1 MANESTMIKTLRS
14 LTLVDK
20 NLDYTN
26 SKELGRGAYGKVF
39 TVKYCGQ
46 LFAAK
51 EIHAILLNSANKK
64 EKDHVIKNFLQE
76 CHHCVNLRHPN
87 IVLFIGVYWPGGQL
101 SNLPVMVME
110 LMDCSL
116 EKFVMEKNDIKLAQ
130 KYSVLRDVA
139 LALSYLHAQ
148 TPPVIHRDLSPNNV
162 LLNDRGVAKISDLGV
177 ARSLQSSRNAN
188 KNLKMTQAPGTL
200 DFMPP
205 EALCD
210 DPVYDTSLDVF
221 SFGGIMLFVI
231 NKQWPQPS
239 AATEVDPTTRRIK
252 GFTETQRRQK
262 YLNKMKGGDQALQK
276 LVENCL
282 DNDPSRRPVITDV
295 LQKLES
301 LLEKSSEVVNQ
312 YNCIICVLIIHWEN

>member
-1 MANESTMIKTLRS
+1 MAKEPTMIKSLRS
-14 LTLVDK
+14 LTLAEK
-20 NLDYTN
+20 NLDCTN

-51 EIHAILLNSANKK
+51 EIHAILLEAANKT
-64 EKDHVIKNFLQE
+64 EKDQIIKNFLQE

-87 IVLFIGVYWPGGQL
+87 IVQFIGVYWRGQR

-110 LMDCSL
+110 LMEYSL
-116 EKFVMEKNDIKLAQ
+116 EKFITEKNDIKLAQ
-130 KYSVLRDVA
+130 KYSILRDVA

-148 TPPVIHRDLSPNNV
+148 TPPVVHRDISPNNV

-177 ARSLQSSRNAN
+177 ARSLQSSRNRS
-188 KNLKMTQAPGTL
+188 KNLKLTQSPGTL

-205 EALCD
+205 EALCN

-231 NKQWPQPS
+231 SKQWPQPS
-239 AATEVDPTTRRIK
+239 AATEVDPTTRHVK

-262 YLNKMKGGDQALQK
+262 YLNKMKGGDQVLQK
-276 LVENCL
+276 LVETCL
-282 DNDPSRRPVITDV
+282 DNDPNRRPFITAV

-301 LLEKSSEVVNQ
+301 LQEKLSEVVNQ
-312 YNCIICVLIIHWEN
+312 